1 MQEML
6 PLNKLFEQYTLGILQ
21 KKELEGLIF
30 QYILEHYQCFHLY
43 RWNKDECTDYLCWL
57 YPRLSRAIE
66 NYRETG
72 SSFDA
77 YIRSIV
83 HWSAR
88 EYRFREADHHITEY
102 ACWDAKT
109 MDMVAYCPEPEYR
122 ETPPVFKPVSNP
134 RQVLV
139 LLLKSYYFI
148 SEDFLARIAPA
159 IGINKEKLGLLIDEL
174 RKRRLERDEETRTLQ
189 ERIYTQ
195 YYRCLT
201 LTQRINAAPEGSA
214 FREKMEQCLN
224 RAKTRLKRMRK
235 RLGAIRLEASN
246 RQVAEVLGI
255 PKGTVDSNL
264 YAVKSKWKNTEGPLS
279 QPG

>member
-6 PLNKLFEQYTLGILQ
+6 PLSTLFKQYTLGILR

-30 QYILEHYQCFHLY
+30 QYILEHYQHFHLY
-43 RWNKDECTDYLCWL
+43 KWNKDECADYLCWL

-102 ACWDAKT
+102 ACWDAQA
-109 MDMVAYCPEPEYR
+109 MDMMACGPEPEYS
-122 ETPPVFKPVSNP
+122 ENPPVFKPVPNP
-134 RQVLV
+134 RQVLI

-148 SEDFLARIAPA
+148 SEDFISRIAPA
-159 IGINKEKLGLLIDEL
+159 IGVKKEKLLLLIDEL
-174 RKRRLERDEETRTLQ
+174 RKRRLERDEEIRTLQ
-189 ERIYTQ
+189 ERIHTQ

-201 LTQRINAAPEGSA
+201 LTKRINAAPEGSV
-214 FREKMEQCLN
+214 FRERMEQCRD
-224 RAKTRLKRMRK
+224 RAKIRLEKMRK
-235 RLGAIRLEASN
+235 RLAAIRLEASN
-246 RQVAEVLGI
+246 RQVAEVLGV

-264 YAVKSKWKNTEGPLS
+264 HAIKSKWKRAEKNLS
-279 QPG
+279 EPG